1 MVLGIERNSPDALEL
16 IVELLSRLYRA
27 GIVTKDQ
34 MQQVGGV
41 ERRGEGGGRGR
52 RVLVEASCYCLLS
65 KLTELF
71 CVAVTRC
78 ASHCWYSLEWAD
90 RGLRNG

>member
-41 ERRGEGGGRGR
+41 ERRGEGEGGG
-52 RVLVEASCYCLLS
+52 EGCWW
-65 KLTELF
+65 KLPAT
-71 CVAVTRC
+71 V
-78 ASHCWYSLEWAD
+78 SSQS
-90 RGLRNG
+90 